1 MYNFKAN
8 SEEITKEMLSSIGLT
23 EYDDLYSVV
32 PSQARM
38 KNFNLPEPMT
48 EMEVQKEINQ
58 ISKRNKTDY
67 VSFLG
72 GGAYNRFI
80 PSAVSQISSRFEF
93 NTAYTPYQPEI
104 SQGTLQVIYEFQSYI
119 CDITGMDV
127 ANASVYDG
135 GNACAEAVL
144 MAKRITGLN
153 KVLISDGLNPQY
165 IEVIKT
171 YASANGIELEFAPV
185 KNYET
190 DYSAIKEKVKSGE
203 YAALFIQT
211 PNFFGTIEDTEEL
224 KALERAQKTLLITA
238 IEPVSAY
245 ILKKP
250 SYFGADIVVGDVQS
264 FGNPMSFGGPYC
276 GFIAT
281 IDKYKRQLAGRIV
294 GKTLDADENT
304 AYTLTLQAR
313 EQHIKREKATSNICS
328 NQALSALNATV
339 YLSLLGKEGLKQVGY
354 LSTKYAHL
362 LASELKSNGF
372 KILNDNFFNEF
383 VLEVNDSDRFLT
395 KMKEK
400 NILAGVKINNRHILV
415 CTTETNTKND
425 LKAFVK
431 NALLSLV

>member
-8 SEEITKEMLSSIGLT
+8 SDETTKEMLNSIGLA

-38 KNFNLPEPMT
+38 KEFNLPEPMT
-48 EMEVQKEINQ
+48 EMEVQKEIGQ
-58 ISKRNKTDY
+58 ISKRNKTGY

-80 PSAVSQISSRFEF
+80 PAAVAQISSRFEF

-144 MAKRITGLN
+144 MAKRISGIN
-153 KVLISDGLNPQY
+153 KVLVSEALNPQY

-171 YASANGIELEFAPV
+171 YASANGIEVEFAPV
-185 KNYET
+185 KDFKT
-190 DYSAIKEKVKSGE
+190 DYSAIKDKVKSGE
-203 YAALFIQT
+203 YSALFVQT
-211 PNFFGTIEDTEEL
+211 PNYFGTIEDYEEL
-224 KALERAQKTLLITA
+224 KTLERNPKTLLITS

-250 SYFGADIVVGDVQS
+250 SYFGADVVVGDVQS
-264 FGNPMSFGGPYC
+264 FGNPLSFGGPYC
-276 GFIAT
+276 GFIST
-281 IDKYKRQLAGRIV
+281 TDKYKRQLAGRIV
-294 GKTLDADENT
+294 GKTLDADGNT

-354 LSTKYAHL
+354 LSAKNANL

-372 KILNDNFFNEF
+372 KVLNDNFFNEF
-383 VLEVNDSDRFLT
+383 VLEVGDSDRFLA

-400 NILAGVKINNRHILV
+400 NILAGVKINDRQILV
-415 CTTETNTKND
+415 CTTETNTRNE
-425 LKAFVK
+425 LKAFIK
-431 NALLSLV
+431 NAMLSVA

>member
-8 SEEITKEMLSSIGLT
+8 SAETTKEMLASVGVK

-32 PSQARM
+32 PEQARM
-38 KNFNLPEPMT
+38 KEFNLPEPMS
-48 EMEVQKEINQ
+48 EMEVEKEISAV
-58 ISKRNKTDY
+58 SKRNNTNY
-67 VSFLG
+67 LSFLG
-72 GGAYNRFI
+72 GGAYKRFI

-119 CDITGMDV
+119 CDLTGMDV

-135 GNACAEAVL
+135 ANACAEAML
-144 MAKRITGLN
+144 MAKRITGSGKIL
-153 KVLISDGLNPQY
+153 VSSLLNPQY

-171 YASANGIELEFAPV
+171 YAEANAIDVEFV
-185 KNYET
+185 GEKDMKT
-190 DYSAIKEKVKSGE
+190 DLSSVQDKVKSGE
-203 YAALFIQT
+203 YSALFVQT
-211 PNFFGTIEDTEEL
+211 PNFLGEIEDVDEL
-224 KALERAQKTLLITA
+224 KALERNPKTLLITS

-245 ILKKP
+245 VLKKP

-264 FGNPMSFGGPYC
+264 FGNPVSFGGPYC

-281 IDKYKRQLAGRIV
+281 VDKYKRQLAGRIV
-294 GKTLDADENT
+294 GKTVDAEGNT

-339 YLSLLGKEGLKQVGY
+339 YLSLMGKNGLKQVGY
-354 LSTKYAHL
+354 LSSKQAHL
-362 LASELKSNGF
+362 LSSELSKNGF
-372 KILNDNFFNEF
+372 RTLNNDFFNEF
-383 VLEVNDSDRFLT
+383 VLEVGDSKRFLE

-400 NILAGVKINNRHILV
+400 NILAGVKLNDSQILV
-415 CTTETNTKND
+415 CTTEMNTTGE

-431 NALLSLV
+431 NALLSSV